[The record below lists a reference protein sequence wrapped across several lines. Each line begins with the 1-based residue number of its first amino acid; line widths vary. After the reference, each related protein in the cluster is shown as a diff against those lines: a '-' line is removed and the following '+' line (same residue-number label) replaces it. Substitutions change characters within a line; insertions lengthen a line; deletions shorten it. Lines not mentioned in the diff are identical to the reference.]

1 MTNFFFGKKILVA
14 GSAGF
19 IGVNLVK
26 RLAEL
31 GADVRGTIF
40 QRESPLPIAGV
51 EYVKADLRNPNDCL
65 IVTKNIDYVF
75 LAAANSSGAAVMAR
89 TPLIHLTPNIVMNSQ
104 MLEAA
109 YTNHVKK
116 FCFISSN
123 TVYPLSDDPM
133 AEGDVNN
140 EFFEKYFIVG
150 WMKRF
155 SELMCEIYSTKIS
168 SPMETLVI
176 RPGNLY
182 GPYDKFTK
190 KESKVIAA
198 LIRRAIDLE
207 APFKVWGDGFD
218 IKDFLYI
225 DDFIDGMLLAFQKIN
240 QFDAINIASGVPI
253 SIRDTLSL
261 ILESAGYSHAKVE
274 FDSSMPTMIPKR
286 LIDISK
292 AQKELN
298 WEPKIGIDMGLKN
311 TIRWY
316 RDYYSKFTPE
326 QLNDN

>member
-1 MTNFFFGKKILVA
+1 MTNFFSGKKILVA

-89 TPLIHLTPNIVMNSQ
+89 TPLVHLTPNIVMNSQ

-155 SELMCEIYSTKIS
+155 SELMCEMYSTKIS

-182 GPYDKFTK
+182 GPYDKFNPSQ
-190 KESKVIAA
+190 SKVIAS
-198 LIRRAIDLE
+198 LTRKFFIKQNPIE
-207 APFKVWGDGFD
+207 VWGDGND
-218 IKDFLYI
+218 IKDFLYSI
-225 DDFIDGMLLAFQKIN
+225 HLFQ
-240 QFDAINIASGVPI
+240 P
-253 SIRDTLSL
+253 
-261 ILESAGYSHAKVE
+261 
-274 FDSSMPTMIPKR
+274 
-286 LIDISK
+286 
-292 AQKELN
+292 
-298 WEPKIGIDMGLKN
+298 
-311 TIRWY
+311 
-316 RDYYSKFTPE
+316 
-326 QLNDN
+326 